1 MLRLR
6 SWFRA
11 QINALINPRSPNQSS
26 CRPNQTSRR
35 PKQDI
40 WTYLEKRGRSA
51 SEIAELKKL
60 AARREAEELARA
72 SRS

>member
-51 SEIAELKKL
+51 SEIEELKKQ
-60 AARREAEELARA
+60 AREAERLNAKRV
-72 SRS
+72 SG